1 MAEHKKTEPVRIF
14 FRYVFEFAAA
24 GFAGWLYEV
33 ATVWVMYHYFDNR
46 GMLHLPI
53 IPIYAV
59 GAFILLALL
68 RKKRNPV
75 FIFFFAMAV
84 TTIFE
89 LGASYLLEFI
99 FHEQFWTYENWYFS
113 ILDRSSLISSAIF
126 GILAVGYF
134 YLLHPLS
141 GKLSEKLPKGVCAA
155 AAAIMSAVIL
165 GDMAI
170 SFSQHL
176 KN

>member
-1 MAEHKKTEPVRIF
+1 MAEHKKTEPWRIF

-68 RKKRNPV
+68 RK
-75 FIFFFAMAV
+75 
-84 TTIFE
+84 
-89 LGASYLLEFI
+89 G
-99 FHEQFWTYENWYFS
+99 
-113 ILDRSSLISSAIF
+113 ILDIPLMFILQAFLPMYGIVWATPIADILCCGVSVVLFVIFINRHGQNKGIHKEVAASA
-126 GILAVGYF
+126 
-134 YLLHPLS
+134 
-141 GKLSEKLPKGVCAA
+141 
-155 AAAIMSAVIL
+155 
-165 GDMAI
+165 
-170 SFSQHL
+170 
-176 KN
+176 

>member
-1 MAEHKKTEPVRIF
+1 MKKDISRIF

-33 ATVWVMYHYFDNR
+33 ATVWIMYRYFENR

-53 IPIYAV
+53 VPIYSV

-68 RKKRNPV
+68 RKKRHPV
-75 FIFFFAMAV
+75 FIFFFAMVV
-84 TTIFE
+84 TTVFE

-99 FHEQFWTYENWYFS
+99 FHEQFWTYSNWYFS

-126 GILAVGYF
+126 GILAVAYF
-134 YLLHPLS
+134 YFLHPLS
-141 GKLSEKLPKGVCAA
+141 GKLSEKLPKWVCAA
-155 AAAIMSAVIL
+155 AGTVISAVIL
-165 GDMAI
+165 GDMVI
-170 SFSQHL
+170 SFSEHL
-176 KN
+176 KK

>member
-14 FRYVFEFAAA
+14 FRYVFEFTAA

-33 ATVWVMYHYFDNR
+33 ATVWVMYHYFSNR

-53 IPIYAV
+53 VPIYAV

-84 TTIFE
+84 TTVFE
-89 LGASYLLEFI
+89 IGASYLLEFI
-99 FHEQFWTYENWYFS
+99 FHEEFWTYENWYFS

-165 GDMAI
+165 GDMVI

>member
-1 MAEHKKTEPVRIF
+1 MKKDISRIF

-33 ATVWVMYHYFDNR
+33 ATVWIMYRYFENR

-53 IPIYAV
+53 VPIYSV

-68 RKKRNPV
+68 RKKRHPV
-75 FIFFFAMAV
+75 FIFFFAMVV
-84 TTIFE
+84 TTVFE

-99 FHEQFWTYENWYFS
+99 FHEQFWTYSNWYFS

-126 GILAVGYF
+126 GILAVAYF
-134 YLLHPLS
+134 YFLHPLS
-141 GKLSEKLPKGVCAA
+141 GKLSEKLPKSVCIGAGVT
-155 AAAIMSAVIL
+155 ISAVIIT
-165 GDMAI
+165 DFVI
-170 SFSQHL
+170 SVYQLL
-176 KN
+176 KDR